1 MSPAVAKEK
10 LKRIT
15 NSVDGA
21 YSAIVGAVND
31 EVKLSSSV

>member
-15 NSVDGA
+15 NGVDGA
-21 YSAIVGAVND
+21 YSVIVGTVND